1 MDGIG
6 FFRQSRS
13 APGWL
18 SGLQS
23 PGVTPPRSGDA
34 RKTEDQRRREPEKN
48 QKNTIEEAEP
58 LKKFQ
63 RSQTQ
68 KIFPSGI
75 RRKLF
80 GFCNLQFHRPRYPL
94 LSYASLGA
102 PPGWHH
108 RCAAA
113 PEFQLRQPRS
123 PVQMLVRLHV
133 FFRHKEWETTHL
145 TVLGTHPMY
154 NILSCKKLKVLLH
167 QSFYI
172 TIYWLSKAED
182 LHTHANYHY
191 EAPSRKA
198 IWKSQI
204 ETHVFFALRN
214 LGPKETQ

>member
-6 FFRQSRS
+6 CPIFRQSRS

-34 RKTEDQRRREPEKN
+34 RKTKKRTK
-48 QKNTIEEAEP
+48 KNTIEEAEP

-123 PVQMLVRLHV
+123 PVQMLVRLLV
-133 FFRHKEWETTHL
+133 FFRHKEWERSKTLQKTH
-145 TVLGTHPMY
+145 
-154 NILSCKKLKVLLH
+154 ILPCLVH
-167 QSFYI
+167 I
-172 TIYWLSKAED
+172 PCTIYYLA
-182 LHTHANYHY
+182 
-191 EAPSRKA
+191 
-198 IWKSQI
+198 KS
-204 ETHVFFALRN
+204 
-214 LGPKETQ
+214 